1 MRFKKFLSFLGVI
14 SIIFIVGIF
23 TLILFPQPLFS
34 NSYEYKNFKI
44 YSNYELNQEAFND
57 AIDKAIVIVNKSEI
71 NDPNYNYDVFLAS
84 ETSYNQIDNF
94 ILGEWPVA
102 RAIDNNVIIKREVNE
117 EERSVKNGENE
128 FDLVYVLVHE
138 IIHCL
143 QSEKYGKLK
152 FNPVNHPP
160 YWKLEGYPEY
170 IARRELLESKE
181 YDLRIGISDF
191 LNRTESDGDLNQIIQ
206 ISEKESTPYIYYKGR
221 LMVEYLMDIKKMSYD
236 QILDNSVQ
244 EDSVYSEMMK
254 WYEEQ

>member
-14 SIIFIVGIF
+14 TTVFIVGIF

-44 YSNYELNQEAFND
+44 YSNYELNQEAFNN
-57 AIDKAIVIVNKSEI
+57 AIDQAIIILKKSEI

-84 ETSYNQIDNF
+84 ETIYNQIDDF
-94 ILGEWPVA
+94 IFGEWSVA

-117 EERSVKNGENE
+117 EEGAVKNGENE

-143 QSEKYGKLK
+143 QSKKYGKLK
-152 FNPVNHPP
+152 FNPVSHPP

-170 IARRELLESKE
+170 IARRELLENKE
-181 YDLRIGISDF
+181 YDLRVGISDF
-191 LNRTESDGDLNQIIQ
+191 LNRTASDEDINQVIQ
-206 ISEKESTPYIYYKGR
+206 ISENESTPYIYYKGR

-236 QILDNSVQ
+236 QVLDNSVQ

-254 WYEEQ
+254 WYEE